1 MMKYTKGLL
10 LPALLALA
18 SSATAAKDAPLV
30 ETSPFKNELVNLQ
43 YFDDST
49 IALVQEL
56 GTGKIW
62 RSPDAGKD
70 WKELTDLKKGLGI
83 LKSPF
88 DNKVALVLGEDKHWI
103 TYDQGEK
110 WTSFETKYSPS
121 PNGPV
126 SWHAQDNK
134 KILIHEM
141 EDCLFTPCLGT
152 TYYTED
158 GFKTK
163 PKVLVEDRHMC
174 QWAKGSERFL
184 EGQDKHDSRILCI
197 MRGKYSDRS
206 KDFRL
211 MISDK

>member
-1 MMKYTKGLL
+1 MKYIKGLL

-18 SSATAAKDAPLV
+18 PSAIAKNAPLV
-30 ETSPFKNELVNLQ
+30 EESTFSNELVNLQ

-49 IALVQEL
+49 VVLVQEL
-56 GTGKIW
+56 GTGKIY
-62 RSPDAGKD
+62 RSEDAGKK
-70 WKELTDLKKGLGI
+70 WKELKSLKKGLGI
-83 LKSPF
+83 IKNPY
-88 DNKVALVLGEDKHWI
+88 DNKVALVLGEDEHYI
-103 TYDQGEK
+103 TFDQGES
-110 WTSFETKYSPS
+110 WQDFQTDYSPT

-126 SWHAQDNK
+126 SWHSQDNK

-141 EDCLFTPCLGT
+141 EDCLFAPCLGK
-152 TYYTED
+152 TYYTKD

-163 PKVLVEDRHMC
+163 PEVLVKERRMC

-184 EGQDKHDSRILCI
+184 EGQDKHDDRILCI
-197 MRGKYSDRS
+197 LRGKYSDRS

>member
-1 MMKYTKGLL
+1 MMKYAKGLL
-10 LPALLALA
+10 LPALLALV
-18 SSATAAKDAPLV
+18 SSATAAKDAPV
-30 ETSPFKNELVNLQ
+30 PKVTEFDNELVNLQ

-49 IALVQEL
+49 VALVQEL

-62 RSPDAGKD
+62 RSLDAGKE
-70 WKELTDLKKGLGI
+70 WKELKDLKKGLGI
-83 LKSPF
+83 LKNPF
-88 DNKVALVLGEDKHWI
+88 DNKVAMVLGEDKHWI
-103 TYDQGEK
+103 TYDQGDK
-110 WTSFETKYSPS
+110 WTSFKTKYSPS

-158 GFKTK
+158 GFKSDL
-163 PKVLVEDRHMC
+163 KVLVKDRSMC

-184 EGQDKHDSRILCI
+184 AGQEKHDSRVLCI
-197 MRGKYSDRS
+197 MRGKFSDRS